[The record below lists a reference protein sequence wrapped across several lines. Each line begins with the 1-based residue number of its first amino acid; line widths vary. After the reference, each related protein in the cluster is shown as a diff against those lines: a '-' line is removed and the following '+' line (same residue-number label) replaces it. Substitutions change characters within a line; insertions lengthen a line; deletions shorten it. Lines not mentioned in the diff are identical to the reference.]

1 MTEMQFPA
9 SRLQTNLFR
18 QYRANPQS
26 TDLNL
31 AFGFLADHL
40 SVPRLERALNQI
52 IARHENLRSN
62 FIEESGANTT
72 VTAENTHIAQSAQ
85 ALTIW
90 QKIAPSRTLHIEQ
103 FTSDNLRDFIRPF
116 RLESDL
122 LIRAAVKDDTVL
134 LDFSHIIT
142 DGFSMAIF
150 FRELDTFY
158 SGGEPSNQPPAAQDC
173 LVPDQIFSA
182 NEPYWLSQLETPGA
196 RTFLPAD
203 FARTQTYGGSGASKV
218 AWLGKKLTKAVQDKC
233 RRLKIT
239 PFVLYLT
246 AWCLFLAK
254 ATKSDDV
261 LTGTNFSCRTKGN
274 LRSIG
279 FYATVVPVRISIPTL
294 PRTAEQTDTLLLNV
308 HAHVREMLR
317 HQQADMDSVLEK
329 KGLRDLRDVFS
340 TLFSFEH
347 EKMAD
352 IRLDGKKCE
361 FVPIPTKDSGFDC
374 NICCFPFRDEAALL
388 LIYRKDLF
396 TAKTARGFL
405 TAFTDAITSL
415 TN

>member
-1 MTEMQFPA
+1 MTETQFPA
-9 SRLQTNLFR
+9 SRLQANIFR
-18 QYRANPQS
+18 LYRANPQN

-31 AFGFLADHL
+31 AFGFRAGRL

-52 IARHENLRSN
+52 IARHENLRAN
-62 FIEESGANTT
+62 FIEGSGTDTAAMMTQTAHSEQAPT
-72 VTAENTHIAQSAQ
+72 V
-85 ALTIW
+85 W
-90 QKIAPSRTLHIEQ
+90 QKIAPSRTLLIEP

-122 LIRAAVKDDTVL
+122 LIRAAVKDNIVL

-150 FRELDTFY
+150 FRELDAFY
-158 SGGEPSNQPPAAQDC
+158 SGKEVPGQPPAAQDC
-173 LVPDQIFSA
+173 LVPDRIFSA
-182 NEPYWLSQLETPGA
+182 NEPYWLSQLEKPGA
-196 RTFLPAD
+196 HTFLPAD
-203 FARTQTYGGSGASKV
+203 FARTQPYGGSGASKI
-218 AWLGKKLTKAVQDKC
+218 AWLGKKLTKAVQNKC
-233 RRLKIT
+233 RSLKIT

-254 ATKSDDV
+254 ETKCADV

-279 FYATVVPVRISIPTL
+279 LYTTIVPVRISVPPL
-294 PRTAEQTDTLLLNV
+294 PRTAAQTDTLLLAV

-317 HQQADMDSVLEK
+317 HQQADMDSILEK

-340 TLFSFEH
+340 TLFTFEH

-374 NICCFPFRDEAALL
+374 NICCFPFKDEAALL

-396 TAKTARGFL
+396 TAKTASGFL
-405 TAFTDAITSL
+405 TEFTDAIASL
-415 TN
+415 TE